1 MAGQKP
7 PDKTLYPYNTQIWQ
21 PSWCCSTLSIMS
33 LNWYK
38 CYILSCYVTT
48 EYLVFTCVYNAFL
61 YFPVFPGISHLGV
74 LDRGY
79 HWTGRYF
86 PGITAL
92 VFPVYICQPMF
103 TLVLVLGV
111 STVSTWC
118 TWVLDWW
125 KCKVLVL
132 DYEYLKY
139 LSTWPQPWLGWG

>member
-1 MAGQKP
+1 MARQKR
-7 PDKTLYPYNTQIWQ
+7 PDKTLYPYNTPIWQ

-38 CYILSCYVTT
+38 CYILSCGDLSCCYHW
-48 EYLVFTCVYNAFL
+48 LLSIHMCTCIF
-61 YFPVFPGISHLGV
+61 VFPSISHLGV

-86 PGITAL
+86 KGITAL
-92 VFPVYICQPMF
+92 VFPMF

-111 STVSTWC
+111 S
-118 TWVLDWW
+118 VLDVLDRW

-139 LSTWPQPWLGWG
+139 LSTWPIVLDPQPWYEYVYFMYHA